1 MHASATRLRPSPMTP
16 HMSLQ
21 SLCELYQQLNLNDMV
36 DQLDVVVLGAPS
48 VGKTALIEQ
57 YCRCHF
63 IQKHRPTTSA
73 CVYTTAV
80 VANDQLVEMNLI
92 DIPVIPFSPL
102 DDRAGEAG
110 NGPGNTPTNGPSWED
125 LQSYAMAI
133 GTASALIFIYDITSQ
148 ESFQYIKDLREQ
160 ILDCSEAEGGFD
172 IPMIVAGNK
181 QDLQML
187 SHLPRRHISQIVK
200 KTWKCPYV
208 ECSAKYNWHV
218 GSLFNEAIRVIT
230 MGTGN
235 REGQTRSRRIPLR
248 AWKQCSCSIM

>member
-1 MHASATRLRPSPMTP
+1 MPRTDCHNRSMTP
-16 HMSLQ
+16 QMSLQ
-21 SLCELYQQLNLNDMV
+21 SLCELYDQLSEDM
-36 DQLDVVVLGAPS
+36 DQLDIVVLGAPS

-63 IQKHRPTTSA
+63 VQKHYPTTSA

-80 VANDQLVEMNLI
+80 VANNQLFEMNLI

-102 DDRAGEAG
+102 DYRASEAV
-110 NGPGNTPTNGPSWED
+110 PGSSWEE
-125 LQSYAMAI
+125 LQSHATAI

-160 ILDCSEAEGGFD
+160 ILDCYDAEGGFD
-172 IPMIVAGNK
+172 IPIIVAGNK

-218 GSLFNEAIRVIT
+218 GSLFNEALRAIT
-230 MGTGN
+230 MGN
-235 REGQTRSRRIPLR
+235 SNKEGQTRSRRIPLR
-248 AWKQCSCSIM
+248 AWKHCSCSIM